1 MKVEIKGKRIILLIL
16 FAPPMLVLSIL
27 FIPLVITKRIAIN
40 AWDLAEDWAEKL
52 DEMWRNP

>member
-16 FAPPMLVLSIL
+16 FAPPMFVLSIL